1 MAEHDISS
9 PLFNSSAAVANGG
22 RRSDK
27 KGLRISA
34 SFPIK
39 KIAFNRSSADD
50 SNNNNSETEEVATA
64 TTAPSTKASI
74 LQADERGRQ
83 RAYEEHGE
91 ESIMRSAAEAGK
103 LMLFLSAYHVSIFS
117 LLYILIFH

>member
-22 RRSDK
+22 RRCDK

-39 KIAFNRSSADD
+39 KIAFSRSSADD
-50 SNNNNSETEEVATA
+50 SNNNSETEEVATA

>member
-39 KIAFNRSSADD
+39 KIAFSRSSSDN
-50 SNNNNSETEEVATA
+50 SNNNSETEEVATA

-74 LQADERGRQ
+74 LRAEERGRQ